1 MNEYGKGVFP
11 NKDYTGTSATVDFTQ
26 GVGECADPH
35 LLDWFKSK
43 GYTVEADAA
52 ELNLP
57 VPEPIEEE
65 TEGESEPIEEEKIEV
80 KPETPKRKPTKTKSD

>member
-1 MNEYGKGVFP
+1 MAKVFSP
-11 NKDYTGTSATVDFTQ
+11 NKDYTGISATVDFTQ

-57 VPEPIEEE
+57 VPEPIN
-65 TEGESEPIEEEKIEV
+65 EEKVEV
-80 KPETPKRKPTKTKSD
+80 KPETPKRKTTRMKSE

>member
-1 MNEYGKGVFP
+1 MAKVFSP
-11 NKDYTGTSATVDFTQ
+11 NKDYTGISATVDFTQ

-43 GYTVEADAA
+43 GYIVEADDA

-65 TEGESEPIEEEKIEV
+65 TEGEPEPIEEEKVEV
-80 KPETPKRKPTKTKSD
+80 KPETPKRKTTRTKSE

>member
-1 MNEYGKGVFP
+1 MAKVFSP

-52 ELNLP
+52 EENL
-57 VPEPIEEE
+57 
-65 TEGESEPIEEEKIEV
+65 
-80 KPETPKRKPTKTKSD
+80 ETPKRKTTKTKSE

>member
-1 MNEYGKGVFP
+1 MAKVFSP

-26 GVGECADPH
+26 GVGKCADPH

-57 VPEPIEEE
+57 VPEPIEK
-65 TEGESEPIEEEKIEV
+65 EKIEV
-80 KPETPKRKPTKTKSD
+80 KPETPKRKTTKTKSD

>member
-1 MNEYGKGVFP
+1 MAKVFSP
-11 NKDYTGTSATVDFTQ
+11 NKDYTGISATVDFTQ

-35 LLDWFKSK
+35 LLDWFKQH

-57 VPEPIEEE
+57 VPELIEEE
-65 TEGESEPIEEEKIEV
+65 TESEPEPIEV
-80 KPETPKRKPTKTKSD
+80 KPETPKRKTTRTKSE

>member
-1 MNEYGKGVFP
+1 MAKVFSP

-26 GVGECADPH
+26 GVGECADPN

-43 GYTVEADAA
+43 GYTVEADSA
-52 ELNLP
+52 ELNLL

-65 TEGESEPIEEEKIEV
+65 TEGEPEPIEEEKVEV
-80 KPETPKRKPTKTKSD
+80 KPETPKRKTTRTKSE